1 MKQSKI
7 SIRPALAGLF
17 LASLFTFSVP
27 AAAHD
32 WSGPGMGYGHPAC
45 PGYGPGHGMGPHAH
59 GGYACPHGYAKP
71 YHGAAMPAGRTLG
84 VLVAPLDH
92 AALDEMG
99 LGYGMRVVKVQSGS
113 AAEAAGI
120 QAEDIILEFDGKPVY
135 SGERL
140 RWLVRKGDEDRTVG
154 IKLQRDK
161 EAITLSATPQ
171 TPEPKPKCEKR
182 PVRGSST

>member
-27 AAAHD
+27 ATAHE
-32 WSGPGMGYGHPAC
+32 WPGPGMGYGHPPC
-45 PGYGPGHGMGPHAH
+45 PGYGPGLGTGPHAH
-59 GGYACPHGYAKP
+59 GGHACPHGYGKP

-84 VLVAPLDH
+84 VMVAPLDH

-99 LGYGMRVVKVQSGS
+99 LGYGMRVVKVQPGS

-161 EAITLSATPQ
+161 ETITLSATPQ

>member
-1 MKQSKI
+1 MATRI
-7 SIRPALAGLF
+7 ARVMAPATAWGL
-17 LASLFTFSVP
+17 
-27 AAAHD
+27 
-32 WSGPGMGYGHPAC
+32 MG
-45 PGYGPGHGMGPHAH
+45 
-59 GGYACPHGYAKP
+59 K
-71 YHGAAMPAGRTLG
+71 AAMPIHTASVSLSRRGDACGQNPRGDGR
-84 VLVAPLDH
+84 PLDH

-99 LGYGMRVVKVQSGS
+99 LGYGMRVVKVQPGS

>member
-7 SIRPALAGLF
+7 SIRPALAGLV
-17 LASLFTFSVP
+17 LASLFTFSLP

-32 WSGPGMGYGHPAC
+32 WSGPGTGYGHPAC
-45 PGYGPGHGMGPHAH
+45 PGYGPGLGTGPHAH
-59 GGYACPHGYAKP
+59 GGDACPHGYAKP
-71 YHGAAMPAGRTLG
+71 YHGTAMPAGRTLG
-84 VLVAPLDH
+84 VMVAPLDH

-99 LGYGMRVVKVQSGS
+99 LGYGIRVVKVQPGS
-113 AAEAAGI
+113 AAEAAGL

-135 SGERL
+135 SGDRL
-140 RWLVRKGDEDRTVG
+140 RWLVRRGDADRTVE

-161 EAITLSATPQ
+161 EVTTLSATPA

-182 PVRGSST
+182 PLRGSST